1 MLVLVGMIIVL
12 GSVLGGFTMAGGH
25 VGALIHPSEIVTIGG
40 AALGAMVI
48 MSPISTLKALAVGII
63 QSLKGSPYGKASYED
78 LFKLLYQ
85 LLNKARRD
93 GLLALESHVSDPHH
107 SSIFQRYP
115 KIVGNHHACDFISGA
130 LRPILDGSVTSDQL
144 EVLLEQEISA
154 GEREHH
160 QPIDVLGKTA
170 DGLPGFGI
178 VAAVL
183 GIVVTMEHISGPVE
197 EIGEKVGAALV
208 GTFLGIL
215 LSYGFLA
222 PLVVKLETMGAAE
235 TNFLRAI
242 ATTINGYLTKLPPKV
257 AVDAARRGLPSDVR
271 PSSETLEKLLKEVDS
286 YTD

>member
-1 MLVLVGMIIVL
+1 MLVIVGMLIVL

-40 AALGAMVI
+40 AAFGAMVI
-48 MSPISTLKALAVGII
+48 MSPISVLKSLVGGIF
-63 QSLKGSPYGKASYED
+63 QTLKGSPFNKTAYID

-93 GLLALESHVSDPHH
+93 GMLALESHVSDPHH

-115 KIVGNHHACDFISGA
+115 ALANNHHVCNFITGS
-130 LRPILDGSVTSDQL
+130 LRPMLDGGVTGEQL
-144 EVLLEQEISA
+144 EVLLEQEISTA
-154 GEREHH
+154 EREHH
-160 QPIDVLGKTA
+160 MPSDVLGKTA

-222 PLVVKLETMGAAE
+222 PLVVKLDMLGAAE
-235 TNFLRAI
+235 INFLRTI
-242 ATTINGYLTKLPPKV
+242 ATAINSFNARMPPKV
-257 AVDAARRGLPSDVR
+257 AIDAARRGVPSEYR
-271 PSSETLEKLLKEVDS
+271 PTADELEKMLKEVDS
-286 YTD
+286 VAD

>member
-1 MLVLVGMIIVL
+1 MLVIVGMVIVL

-40 AALGAMVI
+40 AAFGAMVI
-48 MSPISTLKALAVGII
+48 MSPISVLKALMMGII
-63 QSLKGSPYGKASYED
+63 QSLKANPYGKAAYIE

-107 SSIFQRYP
+107 SPIFQRYP
-115 KIVGNHHACDFISGA
+115 SIVNNHHACDFIAGS
-130 LRPILDGSVTSDQL
+130 LRPMLDGSVTSDQL
-144 EVLLEQEISA
+144 QVLLEQEICA
-154 GEREHH
+154 GEKEHH

-215 LSYGFLA
+215 MSYGFLA
-222 PLVVKLETMGAAE
+222 PLVVKLDMMGQAE
-235 TNFLRAI
+235 TCFLRAI
-242 ATTINGYLTKLPPKV
+242 ATTINSFLSKMPPKV
-257 AVDAARRGLPSDVR
+257 AVDSARRGLPSEVR
-271 PSSETLEKLLKEVDS
+271 PSGEELEKLLKEVDS
-286 YTD
+286 ITD